1 MYYKLKYA
9 IIIMINLTGEIVM
22 KLFAL
27 VLNNLVIISVAAV
40 IILAVIS
47 NVKGHACKAQKV
59 K

>member
-1 MYYKLKYA
+1 M
-9 IIIMINLTGEIVM
+9 M

-27 VLNNLVIISVAAV
+27 VLNNIVIISIAAV

-47 NVKGHACKAQKV
+47 NVLGHACKAQEV

>member
-1 MYYKLKYA
+1 M
-9 IIIMINLTGEIVM
+9 M

-27 VLNNLVIISVAAV
+27 VLNNLVIISIAAV

-47 NVKGHACKAQKV
+47 NVKGHACKAQEV